1 MDFSELL
8 TPYCSENIIN
18 KFKDNINKSSISSL
32 LLNPNKD
39 NSFISNIGNITKDK
53 NDDILFRFDKE
64 ENRLG
69 KCVEH
74 FAGGFYLLDPS
85 SATISYYLKDYVK
98 ENPIVLDM
106 CAAPGGKSISF
117 AFRRRDSLI
126 LSNDISYTRAL
137 EITKNTDRLGLT
149 NVISLSI
156 DPMNIS
162 SSLDSSFDL
171 IILDVPCSGSGMIR
185 KEEKMLEDW
194 SIEKVNRLL
203 PIQKNLLNKAYE
215 LVKKDGIICYST
227 CSLSVEEDENQIEEF
242 LKQHK
247 DVEEIKVKIKDENI
261 ISGKYGYHMI
271 PGVFDGEGIYFC
283 ILKKK
288 TGEIYSLKETKYKLK
303 SPLSNLKA
311 INYKKN
317 TFLVDKFY
325 DEFEKLPIIVPG
337 IKLFDSTEHPKCQ
350 YDHSYSK
357 IIENDIISLSR
368 EQAIKYA
375 KGDEISIND
384 PSSDG
389 LKVAVYNNLRLGF
402 GKKVKNKFKNYL
414 PKGLRM
420 DLI

>member
-1 MDFSELL
+1 MNFSELL
-8 TPYCSENIIN
+8 APYCSKDIIK
-18 KFKDNINKSSISSL
+18 KFDENINKSSISSL
-32 LLNPNKD
+32 LLNPNRES
-39 NSFISNIGNITKDK
+39 SFISKIENINKDV

-64 ENRLG
+64 NNHLG
-69 KCVEH
+69 KFVEH

-98 ENPIVLDM
+98 ENPLVLDM
-106 CAAPGGKSISF
+106 CAAPGGKSVSF
-117 AFRRRDSLI
+117 SFRRPDSLI

-149 NVISLSI
+149 NIISLSI

-162 SSLDSSFDL
+162 ASFNSSFDL

-185 KEEKMLEDW
+185 KDEKMLNDW
-194 SIEKVNRLL
+194 SMDKVNRLL
-203 PIQKNLLNKAYE
+203 PIQQSLLNKAYQ

-227 CSLSVEEDENQIEEF
+227 CSLSIEEDENQIDEF
-242 LKQHK
+242 LKKHN
-247 DVEEIKVKIKDENI
+247 DVEEIKVQLKDTNI
-261 ISGKYGYHMI
+261 IPGKYGYHMI

-283 ILKKK
+283 IFKKK
-288 TGEIYSLKETKYKLK
+288 SGDICSLKESKYKLK
-303 SPLSNLKA
+303 SFINNLKA

-317 TFLVDKFY
+317 TYYIDRFY
-325 DEFEKLPIIVPG
+325 DEFEKLPLIVPG
-337 IKLFDSTEHPKCQ
+337 IKQFDSSEHPKCQ
-350 YDHSYSK
+350 YDHSFSK
-357 IIENDIISLSR
+357 IIENETISLTR

-375 KGDEISIND
+375 KGEEIVIND
-384 PSSDG
+384 PSQDG
-389 LKVAVYNNLRLGF
+389 LKVAVYENLRLGF